1 MLVHAMSA
9 RQQWRVAN
17 NSNHYP
23 TLAQRL
29 LDIWEGALKQSLTA
43 LKNYTAPES
52 RPGSKIPGSAIGYRL
67 HIGLCE
73 YEMDNSL

>member
-1 MLVHAMSA
+1 MSA
-9 RQQWRVAN
+9 RQRRVAN

-29 LDIWEGALKQSLTA
+29 LAIWEGALKQSPA